1 MFFYATLKTKLPRE
15 NHHIRVVAKWLTT
28 LRKSATC
35 NYEKLLHLN
44 YENLLVWIYEK
55 LPHQSYRLQQV
66 VRINIWNSVRQ
77 YFEGLRLWF

>member
-55 LPHQSYRLQQV
+55 LPHQSYRLHQFEFTCK
-66 VRINIWNSVRQ
+66 INV
-77 YFEGLRLWF
+77 